1 MAKSTYLLIFVF
13 AIALACSQ
21 SQTPPSGSSGASQT
35 PPSNNAGSI
44 YGNTTSANPQSPAQG
59 NAPSSQPLPGTT
71 QGTPSGA
78 GAQTPSKPGSATDAS
93 GGGVAGGAGSS
104 PTPAQIPETP
114 AASTTA
120 PGVSDPEL
128 QSQIQNALTKEP
140 TLAGENVRVSVA
152 EENIEMSGNVATARE
167 KLTATRIVQSYAG
180 NKKVVSHLTVGHP
193 GANSSSPSTHEPGT
207 HESTNPSTNP
217 EPNKGTPPAGS
228 TQPPRN

>member
-1 MAKSTYLLIFVF
+1 MAKSFYLLIFVF
-13 AIALACSQ
+13 AIALAWSQ
-21 SQTPPSGSSGASQT
+21 SQTPPSGSGSSQT

-44 YGNTTSANPQSPAQG
+44 YGNSTSPNPQSPAQG

-71 QGTPSGA
+71 QGTPPSGA
-78 GAQTPSKPGSATDAS
+78 GAQTPSRPGSATDAS
-93 GGGVAGGAGSS
+93 GGGVAGAAGSS

-114 AASTTA
+114 PTSATA

-140 TLAGENVRVSVA
+140 TLAGENVRVSVV
-152 EENIEMSGNVATARE
+152 EENIEISGNVATARE

-180 NKKVVSHLTVGHP
+180 NKKVVSRLTVGHP
-193 GANSSSPSTHEPGT
+193 GANSSSPGTHEP
-207 HESTNPSTNP
+207 TNPSTNP

>member
-1 MAKSTYLLIFVF
+1 MAKSFYWLIFVF

-44 YGNTTSANPQSPAQG
+44 YDNKTSANPQSPAQG

-71 QGTPSGA
+71 QGTSGA
-78 GAQTPSKPGSATDAS
+78 
-93 GGGVAGGAGSS
+93 VGAGSS
-104 PTPAQIPETP
+104 SAPAQTQTPETP
-114 AASTTA
+114 ATSSMA

-167 KLTATRIVQSYAG
+167 KLTASRIVQSYAG

-193 GANSSSPSTHEPGT
+193 GANSSSPNT
-207 HESTNPSTNP
+207 HESTNPSTNS

>member
-1 MAKSTYLLIFVF
+1 MAKSFYLLIFVF

-21 SQTPPSGSSGASQT
+21 SQTPPSSSSGSSQT

-44 YGNTTSANPQSPAQG
+44 YGNTTSANPQPAQG

-78 GAQTPSKPGSATDAS
+78 GAQTPSRPGSATDAS

-104 PTPAQIPETP
+104 PTPAQVPETP
-114 AASTTA
+114 ATSTMA

-180 NKKVVSHLTVGHP
+180 NKKVISHLTVGAHS
-193 GANSSSPSTHEPGT
+193 GANSSSPGT